1 VEEKDIIKY
10 AEMRQFPIIPCNLCG
25 SQDNLQRA
33 IINDMLR
40 DWDKAH
46 PKRLHSIFGALQ
58 NVSPS
63 QLVDRELF
71 DFEVLDSQREF
82 DFKGGDST
90 EEAVEGE
97 NRRINM
103 VNLGFAAD

>member
-1 VEEKDIIKY
+1 
-10 AEMRQFPIIPCNLCG
+10 
-25 SQDNLQRA
+25 
-33 IINDMLR
+33 MLR
-40 DWDKAH
+40 EWDNAH

-71 DFEVLDSQREF
+71 DFEILDSQREF
-82 DFKGGDST
+82 DFKGSSCST